1 MARVAPSAALPHLQ
15 RGGCT
20 SAVCSLRWAPSVT
33 PGIQAAGGSS
43 AWRTSIRLGKC
54 LCAADDI
61 LRTLEGFGLHWD
73 GEVVFQSTRHDRYAE
88 ALEGLKQRGFVYP
101 CGCSRKDWAHLPDYP
116 GTCRDGVPAGRE
128 AHWSVTGCPAG

>member
-1 MARVAPSAALPHLQ
+1 MEDLDPPREV
-15 RGGCT
+15 
-20 SAVCSLRWAPSVT
+20 
-33 PGIQAAGGSS
+33 PG
-43 AWRTSIRLGKC
+43 
-54 LCAADDI
+54 AADDI

-88 ALEGLKQRGFVYP
+88 ALEGLKQRGFVYS

-128 AHWSVTGCPAG
+128 AQLERYRLSGRLRGVEGPVSRG